1 MHRPHPSGEGRGVG
15 LRSVLRIVGRWARTV
30 VGGPT
35 SLMRGER
42 HPGGL
47 FRVVEGMDGVARVM
61 VVVKE

>member
-1 MHRPHPSGEGRGVG
+1 
-15 LRSVLRIVGRWARTV
+15 V

-35 SLMRGER
+35 SLMRGEG

-47 FRVVEGMDGVARVM
+47 FRVVEGEDGAARVM

>member
-1 MHRPHPSGEGRGVG
+1 MSPPTSLWRGEGRRAAVG
-15 LRSVLRIVGRWARTV
+15 SVHCRALLIEPTPLRT
-30 VGGPT
+30 
-35 SLMRGER
+35 GEG